1 MSSTEH
7 ELDIL
12 QLLLEGLT
20 NREMANE
27 LHLSP
32 FTLRNIISN
41 LFIKYEARN
50 RTELIIK
57 YLIKRQ
63 HDHKCVFPKT
73 NRIR

>member
-20 NREMANE
+20 NRE
-27 LHLSP
+27 
-32 FTLRNIISN
+32 I
-41 LFIKYEARN
+41 N